1 MFDVGAP
8 EFLVL
13 IVAAIILFGPERLP
27 EFARKAAKVLR
38 YVRGMAGNAQEQL
51 SKELGPG
58 FEDLDLRDLNP
69 KTFVKKHLLDEVE
82 PIVADVKSEFDDIAS
97 TGKGAA
103 SDVTAAL
110 NEAKDIS
117 GGSTGSSDGGGTGG
131 DGDTITAVATR
142 VTAPFDPD
150 AT

>member
-1 MFDVGAP
+1 MFDIGAP

-13 IVAAIILFGPERLP
+13 LVAAVILFGPEKLP

-38 YVRGMAGNAQEQL
+38 YVRNLAGNAQEQL

-58 FEDLDLRDLNP
+58 FEDLDIRDLNP
-69 KTFVKKHLLDEVE
+69 KTFIQKHLLDEVE
-82 PIVADVKSEFDDIAS
+82 PIVADVKSDFEDA
-97 TGKGAA
+97 TRAGRGAA

-110 NEAKDIS
+110 NSARDL
-117 GGSTGSSDGGGTGG
+117 SSADSSSAG
-131 DGDTITAVATR
+131 DSALTAVAAAAAR

>member
-13 IVAAIILFGPERLP
+13 LVAAVILFGPEKLP
-27 EFARKAAKVLR
+27 DLARKAAKVLR
-38 YVRGMAGNAQEQL
+38 YVRGIAGNAQEQL

-58 FEDLDLRDLNP
+58 FEDLDIRDLNP
-69 KTFVKKHLLDEVE
+69 KAFVKKHLFDEVD
-82 PIVADVKSEFDDIAS
+82 PIIADVKSEFEDLTK
-97 TGKGAA
+97 TGKSAA
-103 SDVTAAL
+103 GDVTAAL
-110 NEAKDIS
+110 NSAKDGTKSLDTKAI
-117 GGSTGSSDGGGTGG
+117 GGADGAGAE
-131 DGDTITAVATR
+131 AVVAAR

>member
-38 YVRGMAGNAQEQL
+38 YVRGIAGNAQEQL

-69 KTFVKKHLLDEVE
+69 KTFVKKHLLDEVD
-82 PIVADVKSEFDDIAS
+82 PIVADVKSEFEDLAS

-110 NEAKDIS
+110 TEAKDIS
-117 GGSTGSSDGGGTGG
+117 GGSGSDEGAAAGG